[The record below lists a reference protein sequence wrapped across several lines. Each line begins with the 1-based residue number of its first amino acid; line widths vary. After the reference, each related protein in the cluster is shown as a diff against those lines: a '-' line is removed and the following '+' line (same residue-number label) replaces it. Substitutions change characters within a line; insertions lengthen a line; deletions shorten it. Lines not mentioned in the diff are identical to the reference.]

1 MTINKDSYATLVL
14 CSDLALREDDVKS
27 YTTVQWFNLAQKLL
41 NAKLTPEALFDID
54 KVKNVLRLD
63 ETETERISRLLD
75 RAGKFGVAISN
86 LNEKG
91 IYTLTK
97 SDSDYPEKLKSKL
110 KKYAPPVLFYSG
122 NIAIIKNKGV
132 AIVGSRNIEEDAML
146 FTQKLA
152 RCCADA
158 GVNIV
163 SGGARGVDSVAEQ
176 TSNNAD
182 GTSLIFVA
190 DSLEK
195 KIRTK
200 ETRHAIM
207 RNETLVLSAQRP
219 DMPFKMYTAMDRN
232 KYIYAMADFVV
243 AVSSDYNKGGTWSG
257 AVENLKNGWT
267 PLFVRNGEGVP
278 KGNMHLIK
286 DYKAFPITAE
296 AFDCQDIFQWFD
308 SASKKIEKSTDDGEQ
323 LSLF

>member
-1 MTINKDSYATLVL
+1 MTINKDSYATLLL

-122 NIAIIKNKGV
+122 NIEIKK
-132 AIVGSRNIEEDAML
+132 NIEEEL
-146 FTQKLA
+146 
-152 RCCADA
+152 
-158 GVNIV
+158 
-163 SGGARGVDSVAEQ
+163 
-176 TSNNAD
+176 
-182 GTSLIFVA
+182 
-190 DSLEK
+190 
-195 KIRTK
+195 
-200 ETRHAIM
+200 
-207 RNETLVLSAQRP
+207 
-219 DMPFKMYTAMDRN
+219 
-232 KYIYAMADFVV
+232 
-243 AVSSDYNKGGTWSG
+243 
-257 AVENLKNGWT
+257 
-267 PLFVRNGEGVP
+267 
-278 KGNMHLIK
+278 
-286 DYKAFPITAE
+286 
-296 AFDCQDIFQWFD
+296 
-308 SASKKIEKSTDDGEQ
+308 
-323 LSLF
+323 